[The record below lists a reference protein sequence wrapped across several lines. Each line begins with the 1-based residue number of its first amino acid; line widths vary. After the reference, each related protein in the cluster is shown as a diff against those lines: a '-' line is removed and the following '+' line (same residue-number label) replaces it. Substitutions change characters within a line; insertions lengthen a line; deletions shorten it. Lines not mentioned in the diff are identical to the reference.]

1 MFTQNR
7 FCKGVTLFILAC
19 IFAFMSVPVFAA
31 KVEVNTT
38 RRLLPTM
45 PFLIGTF
52 DADGNPDVCIVDRAG
67 ILETSSPLKY
77 FVSIKDTRQ
86 TTANIKLNKSFTINI
101 PNSSI
106 LAQMDYMGQVHAGNK
121 DTYFNKLGV
130 TGLSYTASTNEN
142 VNAPVLNDC
151 KIVFECVL
159 AEDDPYEFE
168 GSEYKTYAANIVT
181 AHIDTGL
188 MTVEDTSSL
197 TGRTINGAVSVVS
210 ADLVFFS
217 GAGGDLAGYYKP
229 YATGLKR
236 YGTYSTVYDADDI
249 ASLISV
255 RR

>member
-1 MFTQNR
+1 
-7 FCKGVTLFILAC
+7 
-19 IFAFMSVPVFAA
+19 
-31 KVEVNTT
+31 
-38 RRLLPTM
+38 
-45 PFLIGTF
+45 
-52 DADGNPDVCIVDRAG
+52 
-67 ILETSSPLKY
+67 
-77 FVSIKDTRQ
+77 
-86 TTANIKLNKSFTINI
+86 
-101 PNSSI
+101 
-106 LAQMDYMGQVHAGNK
+106 MDYMGQVHAGNK

-130 TGLSYTASTNEN
+130 TGLSYTNATYAD
-142 VNAPVLNDC
+142 VKAPVLNDC